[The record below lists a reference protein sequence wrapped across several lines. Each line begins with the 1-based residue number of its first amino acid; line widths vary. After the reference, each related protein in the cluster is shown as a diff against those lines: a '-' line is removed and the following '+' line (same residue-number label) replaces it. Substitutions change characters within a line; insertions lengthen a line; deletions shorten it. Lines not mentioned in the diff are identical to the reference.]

1 MKHRAEQWIDWQT
14 SRYYKEVYWL
24 DWQES
29 ECGRAWE
36 ETMFG
41 CHVAPINDRVDG
53 SHGIGICDWP
63 PRGTQNDEERRVWT
77 TVSMC
82 YIEKLFQM
90 STWQHSFSL
99 QNWRIFHIPR
109 DGATSLYINSF
120 TTMDKTEE
128 QRVANEEL
136 AEAVALAKAQPAKKK
151 RIKATGKME
160 EQRPKD
166 DKVIEEAVIELEQQP
181 ESPKRQVS
189 TFNGK
194 RRASSPGALPD
205 QRVILAP
212 HTRRPISGLAK
223 IPGLPSLQP
232 VPSQKAAQA
241 PELSTQT
248 RSVDKSVEIY
258 PKHGESL
265 NKKGSN
271 TPTSEIIKSRRTKPT
286 GLMDAFRR
294 KKRIALAN
302 KEAETKRNR
311 GLAAKNTLKL
321 QQTLTQ
327 GTELKKE
334 LAAPKNEL
342 ENVKEMVDAER
353 RLASSNKA
361 KVEARERQRRKNRL
375 M

>member
-1 MKHRAEQWIDWQT
+1 MKSRAEQWIDWQT

-41 CHVAPINDRVDG
+41 CHVAPINNRVDG

-63 PRGTQNDEERRVWT
+63 PRGTQNDEERRVWNT
-77 TVSMC
+77 ISMR

-90 STWQHSFSL
+90 NTWQRSFSL

-120 TTMDKTEE
+120 TTMSETEE
-128 QRVANEEL
+128 QRVASEEL
-136 AEAVALAKAQPAKKK
+136 AEAVALANAQPAKKK

-166 DKVIEEAVIELEQQP
+166 EKVIEEAVIEREQQP
-181 ESPKRQVS
+181 ESPKRQVP
-189 TFNGK
+189 TFDDN

-205 QRVILAP
+205 QRKILAP
-212 HTRRPISGLAK
+212 HTRRRNSGLATV
-223 IPGLPSLQP
+223 PGLPSLQP

-241 PELSTQT
+241 PQLSNQT
-248 RSVDKSVEIY
+248 RSLDKSAEIY
-258 PKHGESL
+258 PKYGESL
-265 NKKGSN
+265 TDEISKES
-271 TPTSEIIKSRRTKPT
+271 TSEIIKRLRTRPT
-286 GLMDAFRR
+286 GLMDAFRQR
-294 KKRIALAN
+294 RRIGLAKKEEEAKKKRDLAD
-302 KEAETKRNR
+302 
-311 GLAAKNTLKL
+311 KNTLEL
-321 QQTLTQ
+321 QRRLRQE
-327 GTELKKE
+327 TEVKKE
-334 LAAPKNEL
+334 LAAPKNEMK
-342 ENVKEMVDAER
+342 NVKEIADAER
-353 RLASSNKA
+353 QALANKA
-361 KVEARERQRRKNRL
+361 EVEARERQRRKNRF